1 MATGFVSTAW
11 LARMLGP
18 EAYGILGFG
27 TAFVSYFALAVVFGT
42 DLYGTREIASSPEK
56 MPALLSRILGAR
68 LILLLLVGVIYIGVI
83 SGIDRPRDVIIV
95 MFIQIL
101 GLLSAA
107 MTVILCPASW
117 TLKKLDVA
125 ASMIRSRMRSPGL
138 ASNVG
143 PDCAG
148 IPFMSMPGG

>member
-1 MATGFVSTAW
+1 MSTSRVLRNASLLGVAQVVSMATGFVSTAW

-107 MTVILCPASW
+107 MTVDFFSRASSEW
-117 TLKKLDVA
+117 G
-125 ASMIRSRMRSPGL
+125 RSRFGKAPPPSPG
-138 ASNVG
+138 
-143 PDCAG
+143 
-148 IPFMSMPGG
+148 